1 MTKPSVDFYID
12 DKSYNYD
19 DKLTNYIKKKL
30 L

>member
-1 MTKPSVDFYID
+1 MTKPSFDFYID

-19 DKLTNYIKKKL
+19 TKWKEFIKKKL